1 MSAPGPSSAALDY
14 FVDEAGDSTL
24 FGARGRVLVGNPGC
38 SHYFMLGVLQ
48 VADVP
53 ALSAG
58 LSELRQRLLANPYFK
73 GVPSMQPERH
83 KTALAFYAK
92 DDLFEVRR
100 EVFQLL
106 SWQPVRFFAVVRD
119 KQAVLR

>member
-1 MSAPGPSSAALDY
+1 MSAPGPLSAALDY
-14 FVDEAGDSTL
+14 FVDEAGDLTL

-38 SHYFMLGVLQ
+38 SHYFMLGALQ

-58 LSELRQRLLANPYFK
+58 LSELRQRLLADPYFK
-73 GVPSMQPERH
+73 GVLSMQPERR
-83 KTALAFYAK
+83 KTALAFHAK
-92 DDLFEVRR
+92 DDPPEVRR
-100 EVFQLL
+100 EVFQLV
-106 SWQPVRFFAVVRD
+106 SRQPVRFFAVVRD